1 MSIGRDGGIAP
12 SAYLIDFRHSY
23 VHKSGL
29 PDSASGRIVLQV
41 TPNLQTVSRSHE
53 PLVARH
59 MPELDVVRGAAV
71 VMVLHCHLLA
81 EYPGGSLW
89 LRNKDEVVSALLR
102 AAVATASPLGWLGV
116 QLFFVLSGF
125 LITGILLNTRT
136 QPGFY
141 STFYARRAVRIL
153 PAYLLCVLSLV
164 VLGWSNLGFPVWN
177 AGQVICCLG
186 FAANLM
192 PLFGLVSPYG
202 PLWSLAVEEH
212 FYLLWPTV
220 VRNSGRALG
229 VICVTVLAA
238 EIGLRWLSRSADPS
252 ADLTT
257 LTWFNLD
264 GLVMGA
270 VAGLLLRKC
279 HNSARLLVTFA
290 LCLSALAVGS
300 FVLLQSRGQLPRATF
315 GGGVFGPTAWSL
327 FFAACI
333 LFAVLARSRWPAL
346 WVSRWPFG
354 LLRWFGFISYGL
366 YLIHVMIIHLT
377 DHFLGG
383 VIYPAELDSHSVGDM
398 VLRYGVIVALASVV
412 SYLSRISYEQ
422 FFLSRKALVEVWFS
436 KWFGRRN
443 ATI

>member
-1 MSIGRDGGIAP
+1 MLRP
-12 SAYLIDFRHSY
+12 FR
-23 VHKSGL
+23 G
-29 PDSASGRIVLQV
+29 
-41 TPNLQTVSRSHE
+41 SHQ

-71 VMVLHCHLLA
+71 LMVVHCHLLA

-89 LRNKDEVVSALLR
+89 LRNEDEVVSALFR
-102 AAVATASPLGWLGV
+102 AVVATASPLGWLGV

-125 LITGILLNTRT
+125 LITGILLDTRT
-136 QPGFY
+136 QPCFY
-141 STFYARRAVRIL
+141 SKFYARRAVRIL
-153 PAYLLCVLSLV
+153 PAYLLCVLILV
-164 VLGWSNLGFPVWN
+164 VLGWSNLGFPAWN

-192 PLFGLVSPYG
+192 TLFGLVSPYG

-212 FYLLWPTV
+212 FYLLWPMV

-229 VICVTVLAA
+229 AICVTVVAA
-238 EIGLRWLSRSADPS
+238 EIGLRWLSRSAYPS
-252 ADLTT
+252 ADLST

-279 HNSARLLVTFA
+279 HDSARRLFTFA
-290 LCLSALAVGS
+290 FCLSTLAVGS
-300 FVLLQSRGQLPRATF
+300 LVLLQSRGQLPRATF
-315 GGGVFGPTAWSL
+315 GGGVFGPTTWSL
-327 FFAACI
+327 LFAACI
-333 LFAVLARSRWPAL
+333 LFAVLARSRWPVL

-366 YLIHVMIIHLT
+366 YLIHVMIIQLADHL
-377 DHFLGG
+377 LGG
-383 VIYPAELDSHSVGDM
+383 VIYPAELASHGVGD
-398 VLRYGVIVALASVV
+398 VVTRYGVIVAVASVV
-412 SYLSRISYEQ
+412 SYLSRVCYEQ
-422 FFLSRKALVEVWFS
+422 FFLSRKVLVEGWFS

-443 ATI
+443 ATV